1 MVLEHLTRLDH
12 RLFLKSQGHRHWQRR
27 ARLARWVSRTGDGP
41 PYALLGLLLWS
52 SGQPALQGYV
62 QQALQAFAWELPCYL
77 LLKQLF
83 RRRRPAVALPQAR
96 VFITPADTFSFPSGH
111 TAAAFV
117 LLTLLWLQAGFLA
130 LWLLPWALLVGWSRV
145 WLGVHFPGD
154 IMAGIALGAS
164 AALLAGT

>member
-83 RRRRPAVALPQAR
+83 PARHSGTVCNTVPESLP
-96 VFITPADTFSFPSGH
+96 
-111 TAAAFV
+111 TAASNC
-117 LLTLLWLQAGFLA
+117 
-130 LWLLPWALLVGWSRV
+130 P
-145 WLGVHFPGD
+145 PKP
-154 IMAGIALGAS
+154 
-164 AALLAGT
+164 